1 MIKGVAPSISVLLI
15 LEPVTLTRPKSC
27 ESPEASVASLSSL
40 VSTVV
45 SATVVSTAASWTG
58 AATGAESISSP
69 GLSAKTKPTVKK
81 ENIVKYLKLFIAYP
95 HMIMLNTQH
104 CAV

>member
-1 MIKGVAPSISVLLI
+1 MH
-15 LEPVTLTRPKSC
+15 LTSR
-27 ESPEASVASLSSL
+27 SSL

-45 SATVVSTAASWTG
+45 SETVVSTTASCAAG
-58 AATGAESISSP
+58 ASTGAEDISSP